1 LTKWTKVEDDYVNVT
16 TLTLGSQPRQRHW
29 KVQAKNATRESRS
42 HSQECECEGMNPHI
56 PSGSPL
62 WELESLWSPEF
73 SKSDF
78 KGSQFIGLKV
88 LYTIGKFLKHWYL
101 KWACMTHLNTYDIS
115 CGQKKGSKWKCQFD
129 SWSLKVNNRLE
140 LCVCRWCVT
149 YHWKYL
155 EKGYNFSLEFT
166 SIIGLHKKLWASKL
180 LRVPISKI
188 SRLLTWESREKWHLG
203 VTPMANHREY
213 YKGGRWWLPPSLGR
227 GESCELVYACGSS
240 VHQKCSNYALT
251 NLLFN
256 LRMFI
261 WNIDFF
267 VTRPN
272 PHFGILTNPFHP
284 QVLRTRECT
293 PNPYFIIFIF
303 ELAFESFKEFRSAL
317 VRLYIIN
324 EVWFKKKN
332 RQEFE

>member
-1 LTKWTKVEDDYVNVT
+1 MQ
-16 TLTLGSQPRQRHW
+16 LGSH
-29 KVQAKNATRESRS
+29 V
-42 HSQECECEGMNPHI
+42 HI
-56 PSGSPL
+56 PKSVSVKEWTHTSQVDSHFGNWNPYGVLNFQIVISGGHN
-62 WELESLWSPEF
+62 SLDW
-73 SKSDF
+73 
-78 KGSQFIGLKV
+78 KV

-115 CGQKKGSKWKCQFD
+115 CDQKKGSEWKCQFD

-155 EKGYNFSLEFT
+155 EKGYNFSLKFT

-180 LRVPISKI
+180 SRVPISKI
-188 SRLLTWESREKWHLG
+188 SRLLTWKSREKWHLG
-203 VTPMANHREY
+203 ATPMANHREY

-227 GESCELVYACGSS
+227 GESCELVYARGSS

-251 NLLFN
+251 NLLFG

-267 VTRPN
+267 C
-272 PHFGILTNPFHP
+272 H
-284 QVLRTRECT
+284 
-293 PNPYFIIFIF
+293 
-303 ELAFESFKEFRSAL
+303 SF
-317 VRLYIIN
+317 
-324 EVWFKKKN
+324 
-332 RQEFE
+332 